1 MQRKLISFDWAI
13 KRILRSKANFDILE
27 GFLSELLKEDIKIIE
42 ILESE
47 SNQDILSDK
56 FNRLDLK
63 VKNQNDEIILIEIQY
78 SSELDYLQRILY
90 ASSKAITEHMKEG
103 MAYSKISKVISISI
117 LYFDFGDGDDYIYK
131 GTTNFIGIH
140 NNTKLQ
146 LNEKQKEL
154 YKTNKV
160 EKIYPEYYLIK
171 VRNFDDNAK
180 DTLDEWINFLKNETI
195 PDNPKAKGLL
205 KASQELDYL
214 KMSKEERLIYDKH
227 EKDRHHE
234 ASIYESTY
242 VIGKIEGKK
251 ENSVEIA
258 LKSLKKGLDIE
269 MVADITGLSIEE
281 VANLTKPRS

>member
-13 KRILRSKANFDILE
+13 KRILRSKANFDILK

-47 SNQDILSDK
+47 SNQDQKDNK

-63 VKNQNDEIILIEIQY
+63 VRNNNDEIILIEIQY

-90 ASSKAITEHMKEG
+90 ASSKAISEHMKEG
-103 MAYSKISKVISISI
+103 QAFSKVSKVISISI

-131 GTTNFIGIH
+131 GTTNFIGLH
-140 NNTKLQ
+140 NHTQLK

-154 YKTNKV
+154 YKTDKV

-171 VRNFDDNAK
+171 VRNFDNNAK

-195 PDNPKAKGLL
+195 PENPKAKGLL

-214 KMSKEERLIYDKH
+214 KMSKEERIAYNKYQ
-227 EKDRHHE
+227 EDRHHE

-242 VIGKIEGKK
+242 VIGQIEERKK
-251 ENSVEIA
+251 IA
-258 LKSLKKGLDIE
+258 LSLLKAKVNKEIIKQTTGLTDIE
-269 MVADITGLSIEE
+269 IK
-281 VANLTKPRS
+281 NLTNRRN